1 MADNIFEQCGTTHH
15 DVCCV
20 VKRIARQLSAMYDI
34 SDYYDELVSH
44 GMLTAIEY
52 LKHYDKE
59 RNAKATTYL
68 YRYVW
73 GRLKQLAS
81 DQKQYILSQ
90 CGSQA
95 EDKLTTESSR
105 EVPLFLAPDP
115 YRQRPDVIYDVRREQ
130 RVIEKVCEKHRS
142 DIEMYRSAVRDV
154 AKAGGR
160 SRVLRQ
166 KTRCATKIRQTL
178 HRVFVL
184 NRPLSAISSIL
195 ESFSTDEEN
204 EENKA

>member
-1 MADNIFEQCGTTHH
+1 MADNIFEHCGTTHH
-15 DVCCV
+15 DVCCI
-20 VKRIARQLSAMYDI
+20 VKRIARQLSCMYDI
-34 SDYYDELVSH
+34 GDYYEELVSH

-68 YRYVW
+68 YRYIW
-73 GRLKQLAS
+73 GRLKQLAC

-90 CGSQA
+90 CNGQ
-95 EDKLTTESSR
+95 EDDNLTTESSR
-105 EVPLFLAPDP
+105 EVPFFLAPDP

-130 RVIEKVCEKHRS
+130 RVIEKVCERHRG
-142 DIEMYRSAVRDV
+142 DIEMYRSAVRDI
-154 AKAGGR
+154 AKDGGR

-166 KTRCATKIRQTL
+166 KNRCATKIRQTL
-178 HRVFVL
+178 HRVFAL

-195 ESFSTDEEN
+195 ESFSLN
-204 EENKA
+204 EEDAENKE